1 MASSVC
7 PARRSLRMWDAEA
20 IPSAAPPSWGPP
32 RRGNVIGSMEKS
44 ARRRAF
50 RYSMARMLLG
60 WDSSAASR
68 GSSSSSTAAWRQR
81 AKVSPPSN
89 LRRRVS

>member
-50 RYSMARMLLG
+50 RAGGDRRCKLSYTRWL
-60 WDSSAASR
+60 WSR
-68 GSSSSSTAAWRQR
+68 RVTTTRTGYRETHSSS
-81 AKVSPPSN
+81 
-89 LRRRVS
+89 L